1 MKQTLL
7 VLASLLALCV
17 GTAAAQVPSLDAR
30 MTLNVAE
37 KPLDELV
44 RGVRERTGANIVIVD
59 PQDADKRISTA
70 PITIELFD
78 VHWRDA
84 LELFAEKAGGVV
96 EERAGGV
103 LVIARPYPVSIDAQD
118 RDIREV
124 ITTIAKASG
133 ASIALG
139 KEVSGNVTV
148 SFNNVPWR
156 IALDSTA
163 KSLGFVV
170 VEEQRGV
177 LRVVSPETL
186 KDQLETRTYQLRYL
200 RPKGN
205 YKPVIKSE
213 FVQAVQGQQQKAAGA
228 DPVKSFSVLQAL
240 EKTLSSQGK
249 LDYVDVSNVIIVRD
263 TAQVQNSIK
272 DMLARLDVEP
282 AQVFCDVKFV
292 ATTNQDLLNL
302 GIDYGDAGPKVSF
315 TGGQIPI
322 TFPFDAGRGGW
333 DDSIIASPD
342 GTGPYVD
349 PLLNG
354 GATVVPDTVF
364 GSLSFLEVAG
374 TLRLLQRDSK
384 SEVIQSP
391 KIIALDGVE
400 STIFVGE
407 TIRYAEAKSEQGQ
420 AGGLQLSVSE
430 ASGSPVEVGFQ
441 LLIRPNVIP
450 GTDKLVMEVIPKET
464 SLSGT
469 GNSTL
474 APPGFDVFTIG
485 ASGLEG
491 SIALPRTRSSTIC
504 TSMMLESGQTAMIGG
519 LSSDSDQQTETKIPL
534 LGDIPVLGELFKHEN
549 KSRDRRSLLVFLTP
563 TILRSSEDSQLL
575 LNQELKRR
583 RSALKDELEKV
594 LNNEV
599 GGSGTN

>member
-1 MKQTLL
+1 
-7 VLASLLALCV
+7 
-17 GTAAAQVPSLDAR
+17 
-30 MTLNVAE
+30 
-37 KPLDELV
+37 
-44 RGVRERTGANIVIVD
+44 
-59 PQDADKRISTA
+59 
-70 PITIELFD
+70 
-78 VHWRDA
+78 
-84 LELFAEKAGGVV
+84 
-96 EERAGGV
+96 
-103 LVIARPYPVSIDAQD
+103 
-118 RDIREV
+118 V

-322 TFPFDAGRGGW
+322 TFPFDVGRGGW

>member
-17 GTAAAQVPSLDAR
+17 GTASAQVPSLDAR

-213 FVQAVQGQQQKAAGA
+213 FVQSVQGQQQKAAGA

-263 TAQVQNSIK
+263 TAQVQSSIK

>member
-213 FVQAVQGQQQKAAGA
+213 FVQAVQGQQQKAVGA

-322 TFPFDAGRGGW
+322 TFPFDVGRGGW

>member
-17 GTAAAQVPSLDAR
+17 GTASAQVPSLDAR

-156 IALDSTA
+156 IALESTA

-263 TAQVQNSIK
+263 TAQVQSSVK

-333 DDSIIASPD
+333 DDSVIASPD

-354 GATVVPDTVF
+354 GATVIPDTVF

-420 AGGLQLSVSE
+420 AGGLQLSVAE

>member
-1 MKQTLL
+1 KQTLL

-322 TFPFDAGRGGW
+322 TFPFDVGRGGW

>member
-322 TFPFDAGRGGW
+322 TFPFDVGRGGW

-384 SEVIQSP
+384 S
-391 KIIALDGVE
+391 
-400 STIFVGE
+400 
-407 TIRYAEAKSEQGQ
+407 
-420 AGGLQLSVSE
+420 
-430 ASGSPVEVGFQ
+430 
-441 LLIRPNVIP
+441 
-450 GTDKLVMEVIPKET
+450 
-464 SLSGT
+464 
-469 GNSTL
+469 
-474 APPGFDVFTIG
+474 
-485 ASGLEG
+485 
-491 SIALPRTRSSTIC
+491 
-504 TSMMLESGQTAMIGG
+504 
-519 LSSDSDQQTETKIPL
+519 
-534 LGDIPVLGELFKHEN
+534 
-549 KSRDRRSLLVFLTP
+549 
-563 TILRSSEDSQLL
+563 
-575 LNQELKRR
+575 
-583 RSALKDELEKV
+583 
-594 LNNEV
+594 
-599 GGSGTN
+599 